1 MMAGTEYCISS
12 RLIDSVPSVIGD
24 FEVSVGISFQV
35 DSAKLTLFVGLM
47 TMRNINFAKKTT
59 AMTTVPNQY
68 GFGALFDLDGVIIDS
83 ETLYTGFWNDIE
95 AEFPTG
101 IPDYAIA
108 IKGRTLESIMEEYP
122 TEEIRRE
129 ITRRLM
135 EFQASMRFTPLPGAV
150 EMLEALAAAGIPSAL
165 VTSSD
170 AVKMQRLFDMMP
182 RLRGLFL
189 TVIDGSMVT
198 HSKPHPEG
206 YCRAAREIGM
216 EPERCV
222 VFEDSLQGLAAGR
235 ASGATVVGLAT
246 TYPVSRVEPLS
257 DVVISSWQELPLER
271 LVELMS

>member
-1 MMAGTEYCISS
+1 
-12 RLIDSVPSVIGD
+12 
-24 FEVSVGISFQV
+24 
-35 DSAKLTLFVGLM
+35 
-47 TMRNINFAKKTT
+47 
-59 AMTTVPNQY
+59 
-68 GFGALFDLDGVIIDS
+68 
-83 ETLYTGFWNDIE
+83 
-95 AEFPTG
+95 
-101 IPDYAIA
+101 
-108 IKGRTLESIMEEYP
+108 
-122 TEEIRRE
+122 
-129 ITRRLM
+129 M

-170 AVKMQRLFDMMP
+170 AVKMQRLFDMIP

-216 EPERCV
+216 EPERC
-222 VFEDSLQGLAAGR
+222 AGR

>member
-150 EMLEALAAAGIPSAL
+150 EMFEAPSRRRGYL
-165 VTSSD
+165 
-170 AVKMQRLFDMMP
+170 P
-182 RLRGLFL
+182 R
-189 TVIDGSMVT
+189 
-198 HSKPHPEG
+198 
-206 YCRAAREIGM
+206 
-216 EPERCV
+216 
-222 VFEDSLQGLAAGR
+222 
-235 ASGATVVGLAT
+235 
-246 TYPVSRVEPLS
+246 
-257 DVVISSWQELPLER
+257 W
-271 LVELMS
+271 